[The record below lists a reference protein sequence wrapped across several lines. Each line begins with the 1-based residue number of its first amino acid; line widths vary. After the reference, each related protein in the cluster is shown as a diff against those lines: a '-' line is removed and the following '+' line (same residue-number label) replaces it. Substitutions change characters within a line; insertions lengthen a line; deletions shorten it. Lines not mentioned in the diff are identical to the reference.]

1 MSESI
6 NQIQKQTFRYYYED
20 GLVELAVGLLF
31 AVIGLNTWAISSTTP
46 GTTLSIAAWILLP
59 ILTIGGI
66 FGVQRFVNNLK
77 ERLVYPR
84 TGYIVYEAKP
94 YRYRWLVFG
103 FALALA
109 VSILVLPY
117 EWLTKGSVTGGA
129 LMGVILASIGAQ
141 VDLKR
146 LIAIGALG
154 LVLGLIF
161 AFLPF
166 TDNAGLA
173 ATISFTGMI
182 LILVGGM
189 ALRSYLSTNPLPDSN
204 AGAGND

>member
-1 MSESI
+1 MSENI
-6 NQIQKQTFRYYYED
+6 AEVQKQTFRYYYED
-20 GLVELAVGLLF
+20 GVVEMAVGILF
-31 AVIGLNTWAISSTTP
+31 AVIGLNIWLISSAP
-46 GTTLSIAAWILLP
+46 RGTTLATAAWILLP
-59 ILTIGGI
+59 LLTFGGI
-66 FGVQRFVNNLK
+66 FGVQRFVKNLK

-94 YRYRWLVFG
+94 NRFRWLVIG

-129 LMGVILASIGAQ
+129 LLCVILASIGAQ

-146 LIAIGALG
+146 LIAIGGLG
-154 LVLGLIF
+154 LVLGVFF

-166 TDNAGLA
+166 SDNAGLA
-173 ATISFTGMI
+173 ATISVTGLI
-182 LILVGGM
+182 LTLVGGL
-189 ALRSYLSTNPLPDSN
+189 ALRSYLSVNPLPDGN
-204 AGAGND
+204 AEVLDD